1 MPSNNGSPLAVKL
14 LRQTLAVLW
23 VIIIT
28 LLAVDILVDYKTH
41 RSDVNTNQAKQ
52 LSLLTPA
59 LTKALD
65 TGQIDTTRQLI
76 KEFLVNSSIHS
87 ATIAYADGKF
97 HVVWKNSSTVFYRTI
112 DVSSVSGIT
121 APDEQL
127 SLNLY
132 PNPAENPEIVKLP
145 FLSFKT
151 NYKNTK
157 ARCLKVHA
165 ESELKMPNSHI
176 NAGKPAILYADEI
189 VVY

>member
-59 LTKALD
+59 LTKALE

-76 KEFLVNSSIHS
+76 KEFL
-87 ATIAYADGKF
+87 G
-97 HVVWKNSSTVFYRTI
+97 W
-112 DVSSVSGIT
+112 
-121 APDEQL
+121 
-127 SLNLY
+127 
-132 PNPAENPEIVKLP
+132 
-145 FLSFKT
+145 
-151 NYKNTK
+151 
-157 ARCLKVHA
+157 
-165 ESELKMPNSHI
+165 
-176 NAGKPAILYADEI
+176 
-189 VVY
+189 

>member
-59 LTKALD
+59 LTKALE

-87 ATIAYADGKF
+87 ATIAYADGK
-97 HVVWKNSSTVFYRTI
+97 HLLQATKDAQASWLSDMQTETHSIETTQGLQYSLQSWKV
-112 DVSSVSGIT
+112 
-121 APDEQL
+121 
-127 SLNLY
+127 
-132 PNPAENPEIVKLP
+132 
-145 FLSFKT
+145 
-151 NYKNTK
+151 
-157 ARCLKVHA
+157 
-165 ESELKMPNSHI
+165 
-176 NAGKPAILYADEI
+176 
-189 VVY
+189 